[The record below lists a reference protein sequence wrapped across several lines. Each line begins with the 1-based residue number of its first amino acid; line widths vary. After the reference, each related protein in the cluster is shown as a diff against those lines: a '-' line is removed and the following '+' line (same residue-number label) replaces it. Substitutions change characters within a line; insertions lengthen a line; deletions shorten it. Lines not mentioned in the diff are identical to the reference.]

1 MHSINAKITDIHI
14 GSRVN
19 IDGLDWECTHLNAGS
34 TDIVRL
40 RQVNGEQ
47 TRKMP
52 IPYLADLN
60 EEGRAYLIRHVIPR
74 KQDLMDIYDLSPA
87 ERRDFERCCAGVT
100 ISLAHANC
108 SKKKAYKSA

>member
-40 RQVNGEQ
+40 RQV
-47 TRKMP
+47 R
-52 IPYLADLN
+52 ADQKN
-60 EEGRAYLIRHVIPR
+60 ANP
-74 KQDLMDIYDLSPA
+74 LS
-87 ERRDFERCCAGVT
+87 RRPE
-100 ISLAHANC
+100 
-108 SKKKAYKSA
+108 